1 MDDYCLSKERGT
13 KMLKINISTLMKVSS
28 SDELSDFEK
37 QVLLN
42 EIQYM
47 KTHKIKKIKLEKL
60 DMWLIENMVQS
71 AKIFDIDNIS
81 TGNIIRIIKVE
92 EMK

>member
-1 MDDYCLSKERGT
+1 MT
-13 KMLKINISTLMKVSS
+13 KINITTLMKVSN
-28 SDELSDFEK
+28 DNQLSDFEK

-47 KTHKIKKIKLEKL
+47 KLHKIKKIKLEKL
-60 DMWLIENMVQS
+60 DMWLFENMIQS
-71 AKIFDIDNIS
+71 AKVFDIDNIS

>member
-1 MDDYCLSKERGT
+1 MN
-13 KMLKINISTLMKVSS
+13 KINISTLIKVSS
-28 SDELSDFEK
+28 SNELNDFEK

-60 DMWLIENMVQS
+60 DMWLFENMIQS
-71 AKIFDIDNIS
+71 AKVFDIDSIS
-81 TGNIIRIIKVE
+81 TGNIIRIIKE
-92 EMK
+92 GELIW

>member
-1 MDDYCLSKERGT
+1 MT
-13 KMLKINISTLMKVSS
+13 KINISTLIKVSS

-47 KTHKIKKIKLEKL
+47 KLHKIKKIKLEKL
-60 DMWLIENMVQS
+60 DMWLFENMIQS
-71 AKIFDIDNIS
+71 AKVFDIDNIS

>member
-1 MDDYCLSKERGT
+1 MT
-13 KMLKINISTLMKVSS
+13 KINISTLIKVSN
-28 SDELSDFEK
+28 DNELNDFEK

-47 KTHKIKKIKLEKL
+47 KLHKIKKIKLEKL

-71 AKIFDIDNIS
+71 AKMFDIDNIS
-81 TGNIIRIIKVE
+81 TGNIIRIIKE
-92 EMK
+92 GATE

>member
-1 MDDYCLSKERGT
+1 MT
-13 KMLKINISTLMKVSS
+13 KINISTLIKVSS

-47 KTHKIKKIKLEKL
+47 KLHKIKKIKLEKL
-60 DMWLIENMVQS
+60 DMWLFENMIQS

-81 TGNIIRIIKVE
+81 TGNIIRIIKE
-92 EMK
+92 GCR